1 MWQLLRNREASC
13 LGTQVEER
21 LQDIWIS
28 SSTGLA
34 EVMIHLDKHTLV
46 LSPKFQER
54 CGLVEKNLK
63 ENNNVIKELE
73 NTTYQERLN
82 ELGVF

>member
-1 MWQLLRNREASC
+1 
-13 LGTQVEER
+13 
-21 LQDIWIS
+21 
-28 SSTGLA
+28 
-34 EVMIHLDKHTLV
+34 MIHLDKHTLV

-82 ELGVF
+82 ELCVF